1 MSREYQSQK
10 DGSFGECAPTRWVWA
25 LFMSHTTW
33 DYRNAKNCVSLKMSD
48 PESSQAHDLRV
59 MISPTIFTSAA
70 TLTSLPVPK
79 HLFTGLLPLQLFPSL
94 GKSFLQVFPWSL
106 FISLLR
112 DFSPE
117 HSSKIAALLSKSMLI
132 KTVLFL
138 LFQSSLVPLNSFSHL
153 QYSVEEKWWEQIS
166 LSYSKT

>member
-1 MSREYQSQK
+1 
-10 DGSFGECAPTRWVWA
+10 
-25 LFMSHTTW
+25 MSHATW
-33 DYRNAKNCVSLKMSD
+33 DYRNAKNCVSLKTSD
-48 PESSQAHDLRV
+48 PESSQSPWFEGHDLSYCLHV
-59 MISPTIFTSAA
+59 QA
-70 TLTSLPVPK
+70 TLTSLPVPRY
-79 HLFTGLLPLQLFPSL
+79 LITGLLPLQLFPSL
-94 GKSFLQVFPWSL
+94 GKSFLRLFPWSL
-106 FISLLR
+106 FVSLLS

-117 HSSKIAALLSKSMLI
+117 HSSKIAALLSKSLLI